1 MAPTGRVGRAA
12 RCRARRRLRTLA
24 AVVASFA
31 ALVLVPPVAFAHPL
45 GNFTINHY
53 AGVRVAVDAISLDVV
68 IDEAEIPTFTERQRI
83 DTDGDGQVSDAETEA
98 ERQITCSR
106 LAPNL
111 RLTVDGIPAPLTA
124 VAAGLSF
131 PAGAGGLQTMRIVC
145 EFAAP
150 LGHPLAAGTAIHLA
164 DTSSPGR
171 IGWRE
176 IVVGGDGATIAGDG
190 LAGPSVSGRLTHYP
204 QDLLSVPLAMG
215 DAVFSASPG
224 GPASA
229 APCIADAFRLT
240 LAPTAHSAGFGCG
253 SAPAASAAP
262 AVATV
267 PGGVGAEISGLLKTE
282 DLTPPILI
290 LSLVTAMALGAAH
303 ALTPGHGKTIMAAY
317 LVGTRGTARHALA
330 LGLTVTLS
338 HTIGVLAL
346 ALVILALRL
355 VTPESYNHVTGIL
368 SGIVVIGIGVWLF
381 FRQLPLLRAR
391 LAQRAETRAHA
402 REDPHGHEHPDEHV
416 HRHVYEHVYEHGP
429 GALDPAR
436 MHSHGGVRHSH
447 IPVTDTPLT
456 WRTLFALGLFG
467 GLVPSINAL
476 IILLATLATG
486 RAAYGLV
493 LVVAFGA
500 GMAIVLGG
508 IGLGLVYASRFME
521 RGPRSSLFGGI
532 VGWAPAFTA
541 VIILIVGIYV
551 TSQAILGAPVL

>member
-1 MAPTGRVGRAA
+1 MAATGRVDRAA
-12 RCRARRRLRTLA
+12 RGSRTRRRVRPLA
-24 AVVASFA
+24 AVAAAFA
-31 ALVLVPPVAFAHPL
+31 AVVLAPAVAFAHPL

-53 AGVRVAVDAISLDVV
+53 AGIRVAVNAIALDVV
-68 IDEAEIPTFTERQRI
+68 IDQAEIPTFTERVRI

-98 ERQITCSR
+98 ERQVACGR
-106 LAPNL
+106 LAPSL
-111 RLTVDGIPAPLTA
+111 RLTVDGNPAPLSV

-145 EFAAP
+145 EYAAP
-150 LGHPLAAGTAIHLA
+150 LGHPLAAGTAIHFA

-176 IVVGGDGATIAGDG
+176 IVVVGDRATIEGDASAGS
-190 LAGPSVSGRLTHYP
+190 SVSGRLTHYP
-204 QDLLSVPLAMG
+204 QDLLSVPLAM
-215 DAVFSASPG
+215 AAASFSASPG
-224 GPASA
+224 GATFA
-229 APCIADAFRLT
+229 APCIVDAFPLSSAPAADA
-240 LAPTAHSAGFGCG
+240 SGFGCG
-253 SAPAASAAP
+253 SAPVTSAAP
-262 AVATV
+262 ALAAV

-282 DLTPPILI
+282 DITPPILI
-290 LSLVTAMALGAAH
+290 LSLITAMALGAAH

-355 VTPESYNHVTGIL
+355 VTPESYNHVTGIV
-368 SGIVVIGIGVWLF
+368 SGIIVIGIGAWLF
-381 FRQLPLLRAR
+381 FRQAVPLLRAR
-391 LAQRAETRAHA
+391 LAQRAEARAHA
-402 REDPHGHEHPDEHV
+402 RAHEHDHV
-416 HRHVYEHVYEHGP
+416 HVHEHGL
-429 GALDPAR
+429 GAPDPAE
-436 MHSHGGVRHSH
+436 MHIHDGVRHSH
-447 IPVTDTPLT
+447 IPVMVTPLT

-493 LVVAFGA
+493 LVIAFGA

-521 RGPRSSLFGGI
+521 GSPRSSLLGRI
-532 VGWAPAFTA
+532 VAWAPAFTA
-541 VIILIVGIYV
+541 VIILVVGIYV